1 MGRHQEN
8 IVHLTED
15 ERTLLIQQTTS
26 GQWTPREVMR
36 AKILLL
42 ADVNGPHAMQD
53 KEISEQ
59 LGCSKNSVIYRRKRF
74 ATTKSIE
81 DTIFDNPRTGRPTIV
96 DGAVEA
102 HITMIAC
109 STPPDGYA
117 RWTLNLV
124 RDRVV
129 SLKVIDNISP
139 STVGRALKKKRSNL
153 G

>member
-1 MGRHQEN
+1 MGQHQQN
-8 IVHLTED
+8 VVRLTED
-15 ERTLLIQQTTS
+15 ERALLIQQTES

-42 ADVNGPHAMQD
+42 ADVNGPHALQD
-53 KEISEQ
+53 KDVSKQ
-59 LGCSKNSVIYRRKRF
+59 LGCSESSVIYRRRRF
-74 ATTKSIE
+74 ATTGHVE
-81 DTIFDNPRTGRPTIV
+81 DTIFDTPRLGRPTIV
-96 DGAVEA
+96 DGAVDA

-109 STPPDGYA
+109 STPPDGHA
-117 RWTLNLV
+117 RWSLNLV

-139 STVGRALKKKRSNL
+139 STIGRALKKKRSNL

>member
-15 ERTLLIQQTTS
+15 ERSLLIQQTAS
-26 GQWTPREVMR
+26 GQWTPREVIR

-53 KEISEQ
+53 EEISKH
-59 LGCSKNSVIYRRKRF
+59 LGCSKSSVIYRRRRF
-74 ATTKSIE
+74 ATTRSIE
-81 DTIFDNPRTGRPTIV
+81 DTIFDTPRPGRPTIV
-96 DGAVEA
+96 DGAVDA

-109 STPPDGYA
+109 STPPEGSA

-129 SLKVIDNISP
+129 SLNVIDNISR
-139 STVGRALKKKRSNL
+139 STVSRALKKKRSNP